1 MLIRV
6 NGVLDSYTS
15 GPQRTLPPGV
25 HACINFLGLLHHKL
39 GGLQQQFI
47 LSQFLRQESEIK
59 TGIAEP
65 FSLQKL

>member
-1 MLIRV
+1 MLTRV
-6 NGVLDSYTS
+6 NGVLDRYTS

-25 HACINFLGLLHHKL
+25 HACINFLGLLYHKL
-39 GGLQQQFI
+39 GGLQQQII
-47 LSQFLRQESEIK
+47 LSQFLRQESEVK